1 MKNLVFEA
9 KVELPASSKEVMD
22 WHERPSA
29 FERLS
34 PPWVDVSCVERSGTI
49 RDDSRVVLVIK
60 QGAVKIPWVLGHK
73 DFVEGRQFCDYQI
86 AGPFE
91 FWQQVHKVE
100 ELPGS
105 DGESRCLLTD
115 TVEFRPPLGAAGW
128 LSGATYVKS
137 ELARLFRYR
146 HAVMGREIA
155 LRKRYFK
162 RPLRVLISGATGLV
176 GRHLVAMLH
185 TQGHEVLVLSRDT
198 PVAGVKNIWWDPI
211 RGEIEN
217 GSTEMESLDAIVHLS
232 GRNVTAGRWTLT
244 EKQLIYESRIKSTS
258 YLTSLVQ
265 SLKNPP
271 KAVVVASAMGYYGG
285 RGSEPLTEE
294 SSAGTGFLAEVC
306 RDWEAA
312 AMPMEKTGTRL
323 SFARIGAVLTPEGG
337 ALQKLL
343 PVFSLGGGGPVGDG
357 KQYFSWIS
365 IDDMCASIYHAICEE
380 SLSGPFNAVSPNCLT
395 NAEFSRALG
404 RVLKRPAILP
414 VKESILRAIYGEA
427 ADALVLN
434 SLRLLPQKLKQT
446 GYEFFDPD
454 IDPALRFVLGR

>member
-1 MKNLVFEA
+1 MKNLVFQA
-9 KVELPASSKEVMD
+9 KVELAASRQEVMD

-34 PPWVDVSCVERSGTI
+34 PPWADVTCVERTGSI
-49 RDDSRVVLVIK
+49 RDNSRVVLLIK

-73 DFVEGRQFCDYQI
+73 DFVEGHQFCDYQI

-91 FWQQVHKVE
+91 FWQQTHRVE
-100 ELPGS
+100 DVPDS
-105 DGESRCLLTD
+105 KESCLLVD

-128 LSGATYVKS
+128 ISGATYVKA

-146 HAVMGREIA
+146 HEVMRREVA

-162 RPLRVLISGATGLV
+162 RPLRILITGATGLV
-176 GRHLVAMLH
+176 GRHLVAMLQ
-185 TQGHEVLVLSRDT
+185 TQGHEVLVLSRQT
-198 PVAGVKNIWWDPI
+198 AVAGVKNVAWDPLK
-211 RGEIEN
+211 GEIEN
-217 GSTEMESLDAIVHLS
+217 IEVLENLDAIVHLS
-232 GRNVTAGRWTLT
+232 GRNVTAARWTLA

-258 YLTSLVQ
+258 YLASLVQ

-271 KAVVVASAMGYYGG
+271 AAVVVASAMGYYGG
-285 RGSEPLTEE
+285 RGSEPLTED
-294 SSAGTGFLAEVC
+294 SSGGSGFLAEVC

-323 SFARIGAVLTPEGG
+323 SLARIGAVLTPEGG

-343 PVFSLGGGGPVGDG
+343 PVFSLGAGGPVGNG

-380 SLSGPFNAVSPNCLT
+380 SIRGPFNAVSPDCLT
-395 NAEFSRALG
+395 NSQFSRALG
-404 RVLKRPAILP
+404 RVLKRPTILP

-434 SLRLLPQKLKQT
+434 SLRVLPQKLKQT
-446 GYEFFDPD
+446 GYQFFDPD
-454 IDPALRFVLGR
+454 LDGALRFMLGR